1 MKKLNKKRNAHRSE
15 ILRKPR
21 FETIT
26 SNVKCKSVN
35 ELRIPYDGW
44 ELVGYECHVLNYD
57 NINFIDGPYVPYQS
71 HVDKNDTSI
80 YDPYQIEEDRSPG
93 GFVNNNG
100 GDWYEDKNNL
110 SLVCLSLPFEDDML
124 CGHIADV

>member
-1 MKKLNKKRNAHRSE
+1 MKKFNKKIKAYRSE

-57 NINFIDGPYVPYQS
+57 NINFIDGPYVSNQS
-71 HVDKNDTSI
+71 L
-80 YDPYQIEEDRSPG
+80 YDPYQIGNGNSAD
-93 GFVNNNG
+93 GFVINNG
-100 GDWYEDKNNL
+100 GNWYEDKNNL